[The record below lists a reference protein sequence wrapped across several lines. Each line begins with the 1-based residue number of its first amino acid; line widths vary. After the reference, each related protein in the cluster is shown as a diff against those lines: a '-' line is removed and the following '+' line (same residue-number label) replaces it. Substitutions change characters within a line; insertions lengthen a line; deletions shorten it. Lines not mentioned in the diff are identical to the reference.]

1 MKLCVPISKTKFKDV
16 VFALKQAEKEADV
29 VEIWFDEILDL
40 DSMSELQIAKIS
52 KKPLLYKVTK
62 INETKIEH
70 LLEVIKNIQYIDF
83 DLSTDINFLKNIK
96 EKFPKIELIISHH
109 DFKKTPTNNE
119 LKSIVE
125 IMFTKGADI
134 AKIATKANKLSDSIN
149 MLSLLSHLTKE
160 GRRAICLCMGKPG
173 RLTRITGHLVGN
185 YLMYAPLEEKES
197 TAPGQLTIKELK
209 KILKL
214 NN

>member
-1 MKLCVPISKTKFKDV
+1 MMLCVPISKPKLKDV
-16 VFALKQAEKEADV
+16 VLALKKAEKQTNV
-29 VEIWFDEILDL
+29 VEIWFDEITDL
-40 DSMSELQIAKIS
+40 TAKGEIQITKIS

-62 INETKIEH
+62 IDTSKIEH
-70 LLEVIKNIQYIDF
+70 FLGAIKNIKYIDF
-83 DLSTDINFLKNIK
+83 DISTDVHILKNIK

-134 AKIATKANKLSDSIN
+134 AKVATKANKLSDSIN
-149 MLSLLSHLTKE
+149 MLGLLSNLTKE
-160 GRRAICLCMGKPG
+160 GKKAICLCMGKPG

-185 YLMYAPLEEKES
+185 YLMYAPLDEKGS

-209 KILKL
+209 KILKS